1 MRNNYRDDGIVWF
14 DEQISDMADLLLTV
28 QGNRFFYLKR
38 RDHSWIQRIGD
49 DGMRSALQH
58 MSETQLRIIEKLIFE
73 YKTITDIRREMN
85 LSITELRMEIRDMR
99 KQLLAAM

>member
-14 DEQISDMADLLLTV
+14 DDHISEMADLLLIV

-49 DGMRSALQH
+49 DGMRSVLER
-58 MSETQLRIIEKLIFE
+58 MSETQLRIIEELLFE
-73 YKTITDIRREMN
+73 DKTVTDICREMN
-85 LSITELRMEIRDMR
+85 LTITEIRTEVRQMR
-99 KQLLAAM
+99 KLLLAAL

>member
-1 MRNNYRDDGIVWF
+1 MRNNFRDDGIVWF
-14 DEQISDMADLLLTV
+14 DDQISDMADLLLTV

-73 YKTITDIRREMN
+73 DKTVTDIHRELN
-85 LSITELRMEIRDMR
+85 LSTAEIRIEIRDMR
-99 KQLLAAM
+99 KQLIAAM